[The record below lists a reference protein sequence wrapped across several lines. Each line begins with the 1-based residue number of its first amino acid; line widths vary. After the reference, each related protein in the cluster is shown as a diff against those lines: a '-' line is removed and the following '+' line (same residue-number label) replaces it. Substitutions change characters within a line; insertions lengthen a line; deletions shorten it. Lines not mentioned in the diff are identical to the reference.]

1 MKCEVGYGSDGNNR
15 MLLTLRV
22 FGANVEECVQVEGS
36 WDCGWMV
43 RAIAVVCI
51 FAHAK

>member
-1 MKCEVGYGSDGNNR
+1 MVDMEMMGL
-15 MLLTLRV
+15 LLTLRV